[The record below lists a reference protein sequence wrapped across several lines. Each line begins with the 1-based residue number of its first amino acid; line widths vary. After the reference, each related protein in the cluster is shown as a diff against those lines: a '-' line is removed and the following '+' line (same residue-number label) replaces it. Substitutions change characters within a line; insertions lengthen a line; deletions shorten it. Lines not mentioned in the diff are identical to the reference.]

1 MFLESRQLGERASSI
16 RGGVDDMGSQL
27 VDVIFRHKT
36 QDRHKHKL
44 EERPADNELSYQEK
58 CGAISVGLIN

>member
-1 MFLESRQLGERASSI
+1 
-16 RGGVDDMGSQL
+16 MGSQL